1 MSKNA
6 KSADLN
12 SMKIYHPEVMK
23 GKVILITG
31 GSNGGMLVDMARA
44 YLMHGATVVGMMAR
58 KAEKLQE

>member
-1 MSKNA
+1 MSQHA
-6 KSADLN
+6 KASDLN
-12 SMKIYHPEVMK
+12 STKIYHPEVMK

-44 YLMHGATVVGMMAR
+44 YLVHGATAVGLMAR

>member
-1 MSKNA
+1 MSKNTQA
-6 KSADLN
+6 SDLH

-44 YLMHGATVVGMMAR
+44 YLAHGAIAVGMMAR
-58 KAEKLQE
+58 KAEKL